1 MNKLV
6 GRFGDGIYRLL
17 AGLCLLGALL
27 VLLLPWGRPRYD
39 FTLTFLDVGQGDAI
53 VISADGCNVLVD
65 GGGLP
70 ADAVGMAER
79 VVLPYLKANG
89 IERLDLVVNSHP
101 DNDHIGG
108 LFAVID
114 TFRVDKLA
122 VFAGYGE
129 NELQEQ
135 LLALAAGREVAVQPL
150 AAGDKLVLSDSFS
163 IEVTWPKA
171 GAEFGLDS
179 VNGGSLVLHIKYDD
193 FDVLLTGDLA
203 GEGLYLSS
211 AGLEQDGI
219 EVLQLPHH
227 GSGNSYDEAWYEQ
240 FAPLAVLIS
249 VGRDNVYGHPG
260 AQVVEYWQERAVP
273 VLRTDEL
280 GAFRVVYHRGEV
292 WFEQAR

>member
-6 GRFGDGIYRLL
+6 EKLGIGRYRLL
-17 AGLCLLGALL
+17 AGLCVLGALL

-39 FTLTFLDVGQGDAI
+39 FTLTFLDVGQGDAV

-89 IERLDLVVNSHP
+89 VDKLDLVVNSHP

-114 TFRVDKLA
+114 SFRVDKLA
-122 VFAGYGE
+122 VFGGYGE

-135 LLALAAGREVAVQPL
+135 LLALAADRGVAVCRL
-150 AAGDKLVLSDSFS
+150 AAGDKLTLSERFS
-163 IEVTWPKA
+163 IEVIWPEA
-171 GAEFGLDS
+171 GAEFDVDS
-179 VNGGSLVLHIKYDD
+179 VNDGSLVLHVKYDD
-193 FDVLLTGDLA
+193 FDALLTGDLA
-203 GEGLYLSS
+203 GEGLSLSG
-211 AGLEQDGI
+211 AGLACGDV

-227 GSGNSYDEAWYEQ
+227 GSRNSYDEAWYER

-260 AQVVEYWQERAVP
+260 EQVVEYWRERAVP
-273 VLRTDEL
+273 VLRTDEP
-280 GAFRVVYHRGEV
+280 GAFRVIYHRGETR
-292 WFEQAR
+292 FEQAR